1 MLARVFAVAWCL
13 CDKLATVVGRNTL
26 TVPATIDVQSILQLT
41 LVKIMPEDT
50 HADAQTDK
58 LVAIYRSHIAP
69 GAKYTIGMN

>member
-1 MLARVFAVAWCL
+1 MQTIYTSLHT
-13 CDKLATVVGRNTL
+13 DNHNNTPSL
-26 TVPATIDVQSILQLT
+26 NFYRPNQQCQSILQLT

-58 LVAIYRSHIAP
+58 LIAIYRSHPAP